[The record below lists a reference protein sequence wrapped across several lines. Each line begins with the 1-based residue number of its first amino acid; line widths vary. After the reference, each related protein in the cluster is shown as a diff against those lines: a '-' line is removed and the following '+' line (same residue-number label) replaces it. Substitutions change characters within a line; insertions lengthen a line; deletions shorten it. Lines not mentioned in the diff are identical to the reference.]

1 MSSNTGRHGRR
12 DLITVLAGGALATA
26 IGPGCASAQG
36 QAGARPATDAP
47 QRVVV
52 TGSSGGLGLAAAQ
65 RLIATGHRVIV
76 HGRNQ
81 QRADDAMAAAPGAEA
96 AVIGDVSVMAQ
107 TRALADQVNEIGPCD
122 AVVHN
127 VGIGSRAGT
136 ERTADGLPQIFAVN
150 TLAPYMLTALINK
163 PKRLVYVSSD
173 VHRRA
178 TLDPDDLTHATRS
191 GSGGSA
197 YAESKLQDVLLA
209 FAVGRRWPGVFSN
222 AMSPG
227 WVPTEMGGPS
237 ATGSLPNAA
246 DCLAWLATSD
256 APAARVSAK
265 FFYDKREQKPNPL
278 ARDRQLQDRLMAE
291 CERISGVRF
300 PA

>member
-1 MSSNTGRHGRR
+1 MATKAGQHGRR
-12 DLITVLAGGALATA
+12 DVILTLAAGALATA
-26 IGPGCASAQG
+26 TGPGCASAQG
-36 QAGARPATDAP
+36 QAGVRPSPGAP
-47 QRVVV
+47 QRVFV

-76 HGRNQ
+76 HGRNR

-96 AVIGDVSVMAQ
+96 AVTGDVSDMAQ
-107 TRALADQVNEIGPCD
+107 TRALAEQVNEIGPCD
-122 AVVHN
+122 AVIHN
-127 VGIGSRAGT
+127 VGIGSSTKAEKT
-136 ERTADGLPQIFAVN
+136 VDGLPPIFAVN
-150 TLAPYMLTALINK
+150 TLAPYMLTAMIGK

-178 TLDPDDLTHATRS
+178 TLDLDDLTYATRPWR
-191 GSGGSA
+191 GGSA

-209 FAVGRRWPGVFSN
+209 FAVARRWPGVFSN

-227 WVPTEMGGPS
+227 WVPTEMGGSS
-237 ATGSLPNAA
+237 ATGSLADAA
-246 DCLAWLATSD
+246 DCLAWLATSN
-256 APAARVSAK
+256 APAARVSAE

-278 ARDRQLQDRLMAE
+278 AREQQLQDRLMAE
-291 CERISGVRF
+291 CERISGVKF

>member
-12 DLITVLAGGALATA
+12 HVITVLAGGALTMT

-36 QAGARPATDAP
+36 QADIRLSAGASK
-47 QRVVV
+47 RVFV

-107 TRALADQVNEIGPCD
+107 TRTLADQVNEIGPCD

-127 VGIGSRAGT
+127 VGIGSSTRA
-136 ERTADGLPQIFAVN
+136 EKTADGLPPIFAVN
-150 TLAPYMLTALINK
+150 TLTPYMLTALTNK

-178 TLDPDDLTHATRS
+178 TLDPNDLIHATRL

-209 FAVGRRWPGVFSN
+209 FAVARRWPGVFSN

-237 ATGSLPNAA
+237 ATGSLPDAA

-256 APAARVSAK
+256 APAVRVSAE
-265 FFYDKREQKPNPL
+265 FFYDKREQTPNPL
-278 ARDRQLQDRLMAE
+278 ARDQQLQDRLMAE

-300 PA
+300 PV